1 MKKILPVCTILLLS
15 FFCSFFTMAVA
26 EIPSSI
32 YAMLPQAKIASSAF
46 WEEAERDTCFVLTHD
61 EDGTNTLYCFILE
74 NSIWTELFHTTDAIP
89 QGNNPVVIH
98 LSEGAWDLND
108 STSKDE
114 QYYCGPILLILQ
126 YDEDRRSIEQNIV
139 FQREDLD
146 TWNLIFYKHYL
157 KSADLKIDENTITYY
172 TVADKAQKMVVGIAH
187 YRIQRNLR
195 YIILSDIPLSYQ
207 QTQEL
212 ED

>member
-1 MKKILPVCTILLLS
+1 
-15 FFCSFFTMAVA
+15 MAVA

-74 NSIWTELFHTTDAIP
+74 NSIWTERFHTTDAIP

-98 LSEGAWDLND
+98 LSEGAWDLKD

-114 QYYCGPILLILQ
+114 QYYCDRFCLSCNMIRTALIETKQ
-126 YDEDRRSIEQNIV
+126 S
-139 FQREDLD
+139 FSTEDLD
-146 TWNLIFYKHYL
+146 IG
-157 KSADLKIDENTITYY
+157 IDF
-172 TVADKAQKMVVGIAH
+172 
-187 YRIQRNLR
+187 L
-195 YIILSDIPLSYQ
+195 
-207 QTQEL
+207 
-212 ED
+212 